1 MTNLPTNPGLA
12 RRLAYGNYIRSRS
25 FNQLQNVYMRE
36 LSTGIARQQQ
46 DDEHISNQSSGLCL
60 NKLIQNTT
68 IAIITT
74 SFFCPICQD
83 IKETS
88 CISRHLSC
96 GHTFHIECIEYWLK
110 DNTNCPM
117 CRCDFK

>member
-25 FNQLQNVYMRE
+25 FNQRQNLNILVEE
-36 LSTGIARQQQ
+36 LSTGV
-46 DDEHISNQSSGLCL
+46 EHLNQSSGLCL

-83 IKETS
+83 IKEPS

-117 CRCDFK
+117 CRCDLRL